1 MKKIKKWYQSRKKHV
16 KNATFSIIG
25 FGAIC
30 IAGLVVW
37 ISLID
42 LPDFKAFEERK
53 SLNSTKI
60 YDKTGEV
67 VLYDTN
73 KNVRRTEIP
82 YENMG
87 ENIKHA
93 TVAIEDQKFYEHN
106 GVRVSSFIR
115 AMYVNLVSGSFSQG
129 GSTITQ
135 QVVKNT
141 LLNPKKTIT
150 RKIKEW
156 VLAIK
161 LERILTKDEILA
173 IYLNDA
179 PYGGTIYGIEEAAHS
194 FFDKDPIDLT
204 LAEAAYLAAIPQA
217 PSYFSPYGSH
227 REALDSRK
235 NLVLSEMKSMGYVT
249 EEEYNQAVAE
259 EVVFLQ
265 QSPKG
270 IKAPHF
276 VFYIEQ
282 YLEEKYGRE
291 MLDSGGLKVVT
302 TLDWELQE
310 KAEEIVNRRAFENE
324 SAWNASNQALVAID
338 PKTGQIVTMVGSR
351 DYFDKEIDGNF
362 NIATALRQP
371 GSSFKPFVYATAFKE
386 GYTPDTVLFD
396 VPTEFQATC
405 SWNGYARPGYSQSD
419 CYSPGNYDGKYLG
432 PITLRN
438 ALGQSRNVPAVQLLY
453 LAGVADSIKT
463 ARDLGIST
471 LTDPERYGLT
481 LVLGGGEVTLLD
493 MVGGYGVF
501 ANEGIQQPTTGILR
515 VEDKSGN
522 ILEEYTPKPN
532 QILDRNVALTISDIL
547 SDNVARTPLFGSNSF
562 LYFGGRD
569 VAGKTG
575 TTNSNRD
582 AWLVGY
588 SPSIAV
594 GVWSGNNDNTPM
606 KKGSS
611 ISGPAWREYMDLALQ
626 KYPSGNFPD
635 PVYDYKEDASIKP
648 ILRGVWQGGQTYI
661 IDTVSGKL
669 ATEFTPIE
677 TREERVITSI
687 HTTLHWLDKNNPRG
701 PIPSNPASDSQ
712 YENWEASVQNWW
724 NENKYLYGI
733 VGQDIPTE
741 YDDVHTGEN
750 SPKISFDETENK
762 IEVAISDEIDLK
774 VKVNQSDDVEEVSF
788 SLDGKYLGKDS
799 SSPFTLNF
807 SPIEADIGVG
817 SYTLTATATDNKYN
831 KGYASITI
839 NVVGDELENN

>member
-1 MKKIKKWYQSRKKHV
+1 MKKIKKWYQNRKKHV
-16 KNATFSIIG
+16 KNLTFSIIG

-30 IAGLVVW
+30 IAALVVW

-249 EEEYNQAVAE
+249 EEEYTQATAE

-291 MLDSGGLKVVT
+291 MLDSGGLKVIT
-302 TLDWELQE
+302 SLDWELQE

-324 SAWNASNQALVAID
+324 SAWNASNQALVAVD

-493 MVGGYGVF
+493 MVSGYGVF

-522 ILEEYTPKPN
+522 VLEEYTPKPN
-532 QILDRNVALTISDIL
+532 QVLDRNVALTISDIL

-569 VAGKTG
+569 IAGKTG

-611 ISGPAWREYMDLALQ
+611 ISGPAWREYMDLAIA

-635 PVYDYKEDASIKP
+635 PIYDYKEDTSVKP
-648 ILRGVWQGGQTYI
+648 ILRGVWQGGQTYV

-669 ATEFTPIE
+669 ATEFTPLE

-687 HTTLHWLDKNNPRG
+687 HTTLHWVDKNDPRG
-701 PIPSNPASDSQ
+701 PTPSNPGSDSQ

-733 VGQDIPTE
+733 TEEEIPTE
-741 YDDVHTGEN
+741 YDDVHTGED
-750 SPKISFDETENK
+750 SPVISFDEVDNK

-774 VKVNQSDDVEEVSF
+774 VKTNQSDDVEEISF
-788 SLDGKYLGKDS
+788 SLDGKYLGKDT
-799 SSPFTLNF
+799 SSPFTLSF
-807 SPIEADIGVG
+807 SPIDADIGVG
-817 SYTLTATATDNKYN
+817 NYTLTATAIDNKYN

-839 NVVGDELENN
+839 NVVADDLGNN